1 MFRKKSYVSTA
12 IAKQLVMYNCVGFQ
26 NEIFEWM
33 FNEATKLKI
42 PKEGYVRGI
51 ILNEMSI

>member
-1 MFRKKSYVSTA
+1 MFGKKLYVSAA

-33 FNEATKLKI
+33 YNEATRLKI
-42 PKEGYVRGI
+42 PKEGHVGGI
-51 ILNEMSI
+51 ILKEMSI